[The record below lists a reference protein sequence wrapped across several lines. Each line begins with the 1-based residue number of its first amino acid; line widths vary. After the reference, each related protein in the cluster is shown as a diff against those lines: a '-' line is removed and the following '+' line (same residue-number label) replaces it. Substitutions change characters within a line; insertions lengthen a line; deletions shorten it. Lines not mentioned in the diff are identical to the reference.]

1 MDQESISQVNIP
13 VPIFSHNSAHRE
25 RCFGQGYGN
34 QEFPRLHTVQNRLC
48 RALNI
53 AQQVATLSNYRF
65 AGNQWRRRGS
75 YRISTA
81 FMKAVAGI
89 EQSDNR
95 AGIQ

>member
-1 MDQESISQVNIP
+1 MDQESISQINIP
-13 VPIFSHNSAHRE
+13 VPIFSHNAAQRE

-34 QEFPRLHTVQNRLC
+34 QEFPRRHTVQDRLW

-53 AQQVATLSNYRF
+53 PQQVATLSNYRF
-65 AGNQWRRRGS
+65 AGYQWRRQGS
-75 YRISTA
+75 YCISTA

-95 AGIQ
+95 ASIE